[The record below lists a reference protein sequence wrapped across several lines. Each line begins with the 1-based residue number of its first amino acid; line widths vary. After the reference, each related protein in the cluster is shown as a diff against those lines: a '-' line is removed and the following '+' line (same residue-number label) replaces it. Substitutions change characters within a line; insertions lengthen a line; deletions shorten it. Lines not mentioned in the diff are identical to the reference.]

1 MPIGILLLACPMD
14 ILIIC
19 LQENMA
25 VFIPVELVKKE
36 NMVSKNIAIL
46 DSLQMTGIPSHQLI
60 IDVWKIN

>member
-46 DSLQMTGIPSHQLI
+46 DSLQMAGILSHQLI
-60 IDVWKIN
+60 IDV